1 MKLRVLLLL
10 VSLLVGAAVVRADSL
25 AASSIL
31 DPTHP
36 FEIESARLR
45 FTYFDQDGKGYQ
57 SLAGGPRF
65 GPGSERLWV
74 AEPQL
79 EITAKQGDRITWRMW
94 IPFDVVSAA
103 SPDAVD
109 AISTASRYQE
119 AGAMDISATYK
130 ATRVD
135 EISTRFSVHLEENF
149 RSWSMGLGWTRH
161 FAEDNAVF
169 QASLNQTIDWFDTYF
184 LGGATSGRAGRST
197 TNLNLGFTQ
206 ILSPT
211 TVGNLNYGFSI
222 QTGELGN
229 TWNTVPI
236 GDGSHGSE
244 ILPSLRHRHAFVGRL
259 VQALPWHGSL
269 KVYYRFYVD
278 NWCAYANTIE
288 ASLYQ
293 RINRYLY
300 VRANYRA
307 TFQKRVDFYT
317 ELAPL
322 NSDADRTADS
332 DLANFTA
339 QTFGGKIALDL
350 PLRKLKSFA
359 ADLGYERYIRSN
371 NLQVNVCSCSVGF
384 HY

>member
-1 MKLRVLLLL
+1 VKLRFALL
-10 VSLLVGAAVVRADSL
+10 VPLLAGAALARADGL
-25 AASSIL
+25 ATSGIL
-31 DPTHP
+31 DPAQP
-36 FEIESARLR
+36 FQIESARLR
-45 FTYFDQDGKGYQ
+45 FTFFNQDGRGYQ
-57 SLAGGPRF
+57 SLAGGPMF

-79 EITAKQGDRITWRMW
+79 EITARQGDRLTYRMW

-109 AISTASRYQE
+109 VVSTASRYQE
-119 AGAMDISATYK
+119 AGAVDLAANYK

-135 EISTRFSVHLEENF
+135 EISTRVSVHLEENF

-169 QASLNQTIDWFDTYF
+169 QASLNQTIDWFDTYY

-197 TNLNLGFTQ
+197 TNLNIGFTQ

-211 TVGNLNYGFSI
+211 TVGNLNYGFTI
-222 QTGELGN
+222 QTGTLGN
-229 TWNTVPI
+229 TWNTVPLV
-236 GDGSHGSE
+236 DGSHGSE

-259 VQALPWHGSL
+259 VQALPWNGSL
-269 KVYYRFYVD
+269 KIYYRFYVD
-278 NWCAYANTIE
+278 NWGAFANTIE

-300 VRANYRA
+300 VRGSYRA
-307 TFQKRVDFYT
+307 TFQKGVDFYT

-339 QTFGGKIALDL
+339 QTFGGKLALDV
-350 PLRKLKSFA
+350 PLRKLKSFN
-359 ADLGYERYIRSN
+359 ADIAYERYIRSN
-371 NLQVNVCSCSVGF
+371 NLQVDVYSCSVGLK
-384 HY
+384 Y